1 MNMKAYP
8 TLFILLT
15 ISLFACANN
24 SKDNE
29 NRKQVRLETSKG
41 DILIELYNETPQHR
55 DNFIKLTEKHFFDGT
70 LFHRVINNFMV
81 QGGDPDS
88 KNAKPGEALGNGGPG
103 YDIPAEIKEG
113 LFHKKGVI
121 AAARL
126 GDNINPERKS
136 SGSQFYLVEG
146 NVFTT
151 KQLENMEKSKNTPM
165 RKKLI
170 ETMKKEHEAK
180 LDSLIALQK
189 ETGDT
194 LSLNNF
200 VDELNAKIDKRIE
213 EDGFH
218 FTDEQKNAY
227 TTVGGVPHLDNA
239 YTVFGEIVEGIEVV
253 EKISDVKTDKRDRP
267 LENVIILS
275 ATVVN

>member
-1 MNMKAYP
+1 MKAYP